1 MLSDKPGR
9 IIVPAELHGLRIDA
23 ALASLLPNFSR
34 SKLSA
39 WLKEGLFLVDGK
51 TAKPK
56 DKVQVGA
63 EIHLPEEMPL
73 TEQPELVDAK
83 AQNISLDILFED
95 EETIIINKPAGL
107 VVHPGA
113 GNYDNTLVNGLLY
126 HNEALR
132 SVPRAG
138 IVHRLDKDTTGLMVV
153 AKTIQS
159 HYHLVQQ
166 LQART
171 VRREY
176 LGLAWGEVYDEERIE
191 TGFGRNPKN
200 RLKMAVLK
208 QGKEAITDIIPIEH
222 LPGATLCRFKLH
234 TGRTHQI
241 RVHADHIDHPLVGDP
256 LYGNPL
262 VQQRQLRGHPALSF
276 LKSFP
281 RQALHA
287 TTLSFEHPTLHKQM
301 LFKAALPDDFE
312 QLLISLRECEEQDD
326 DY

>member
-1 MLSDKPGR
+1 MLSDKDR
-9 IIVPAELHGLRIDA
+9 FITVPAELHGLRMDS
-23 ALASLLPNFSR
+23 ALATLLPDFSR
-34 SKLSA
+34 SKLSV
-39 WLKEGLFLVDGK
+39 WLKEGLFLIDGK
-51 TAKPK
+51 CAKPK
-56 DKVQVGA
+56 DRVQVGSV
-63 EIHLPEEMPL
+63 ISLPEEMPL
-73 TEQPELVDAK
+73 AEQPDLVEAK
-83 AQNISLDILFED
+83 AEEIPLDIIFED
-95 EETIIINKPAGL
+95 EHILVINKPAGL

-113 GNYDNTLVNGLLY
+113 GNYEHTLVNGLLF
-126 HNEALR
+126 HEENLR
-132 SVPRAG
+132 AVPRAG

-159 HYHLVQQ
+159 HFHLVQQ

-171 VRREY
+171 VNREY
-176 LGLAWGEVYDEERIE
+176 LGLAWGEVHDEERIE

-208 QGKEAITDIIPIEH
+208 QGKEAITDIFPEEY
-222 LPGATLCRFKLH
+222 LPGASLCRFRLH

-241 RVHADHIDHPLVGDP
+241 RVHADYIGHPLVGDP

-287 TTLSFEHPTLHKQM
+287 TTLSFDHPISHRQM
-301 LFKAALPDDFE
+301 RFKALLPEDFE
-312 QLLISLRECEEQDD
+312 QLLTNLRECEEHDD
-326 DY
+326 DD